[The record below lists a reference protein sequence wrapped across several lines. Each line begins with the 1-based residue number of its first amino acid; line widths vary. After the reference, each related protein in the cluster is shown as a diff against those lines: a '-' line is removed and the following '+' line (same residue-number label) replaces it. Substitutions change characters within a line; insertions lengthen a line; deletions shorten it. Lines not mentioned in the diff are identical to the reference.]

1 MNQSE
6 SLPGFRVVVTL
17 LDGING
23 LSIKTLLTGEN
34 DSNQSDEIQATWKG

>member
-6 SLPGFRVVVTL
+6 PLPGFRVVVTL

-23 LSIKTLLTGEN
+23 WSIKMFVRGEN
-34 DSNQSDEIQATWKG
+34 DSK